1 MALSLVTLRRALLP
15 LFAIGVVVGLGMPV
29 WALGPG
35 TGPRPAPAP
44 EKAPFSEACQV
55 PGSLQGRPSTGLFV
69 RSYPEAD
76 AQGKRSAAFLSNVV
90 DLAVQKLDRDLTFVE
105 NLRACHG
112 GAKAGSED
120 CAELQA
126 FVKFQIPQLIK
137 DVRFHLSVAQ
147 SPRDLNSGFGQ
158 TDTTPNYRMRTIGT
172 VKLKSW
178 ERTNQEEY
186 ALAKQTLKSYEDE
199 IIRHHLAA
207 WKQEKY
213 TGSWGERQVIKA
225 SLIQVRFQ
233 HFQQYRSFMAA
244 APFLQY
250 FTHADPTVDEVIA
263 AFSEFEQNATIEK
276 NLLTSYLRDLAVPG
290 FIENSAG
297 RTDEIVGTILQY
309 SAYVEFALMEE
320 PKFCGLATS
329 LIYTQS
335 NRALGTA
342 IAVGL
347 PLLAASFLMP
357 GIAAYPL
364 GIIAGAYFAMDA
376 YQNYQTQKT
385 RAGSVL
391 FLAPGSEG
399 ALEDAQNQLTAEIV
413 LFPLSFVGGRFF
425 GTAIR
430 SRIAGVVV
438 ADARLNYHTYLPKG
452 VLSMVEKFSL
462 RRL

>member
-1 MALSLVTLRRALLP
+1 MVRAWRVLLP
-15 LFAIGVVVGLGMPV
+15 LLL
-29 WALGPG
+29 ALTGAPAWGADEESPFNEACHEPG
-35 TGPRPAPAP
+35 ALRGRPA
-44 EKAPFSEACQV
+44 
-55 PGSLQGRPSTGLFV
+55 TGLFV
-69 RSYPEAD
+69 RGYPEAD
-76 AQGKRSAAFLSNVV
+76 AQGRRSAEFLSDVV
-90 DLAVQKLDRDLTFVE
+90 GLAVQKLDRDLTFAE
-105 NLRACHG
+105 NLRACNG
-112 GAKAGSED
+112 GPRQDTAE

-126 FVKFQIPQLIK
+126 FVKIQIPQLLK

-158 TDTTPNYRMRTIGT
+158 TDTAPNYRMRALGT

-178 ERTNQEEY
+178 ERLNEEEY
-186 ALAKQTLKSYEDE
+186 ALAKKTLKSYQDE

-207 WKQEKY
+207 WKREKY
-213 TGSWGERQVIKA
+213 TGSYGERQVIKA

-250 FTHADPTVDEVIA
+250 FTHADPTVDEVLA
-263 AFSEFEQNATIEK
+263 AFAEFERSAQQEK
-276 NLLTSYLRDLAVPG
+276 NLLTGYLHDLATAG
-290 FIENSAG
+290 FVGAAAG

-309 SAYVEFALMEE
+309 SAYVEFALMEN
-320 PKFCGLATS
+320 PGFCGLAAS

-364 GIIAGAYFAMDA
+364 GIVVGAYFALDS
-376 YQNYQTQKT
+376 YRNYQTQKT

-391 FLAPGSEG
+391 FLAPGGDG
-399 ALEDAQNQLTAEIV
+399 ALADAQDQLSAEVI

-430 SRIAGVVV
+430 ARVAGAVT
-438 ADARLNYHTYLPKG
+438 ADARLNFHTYLPKS
-452 VLSMVEKFSL
+452 VLSLVDKFSA